1 MDDIPHTAACDA
13 MLLGVATPVAD
24 SCVKDLGPYVPEI
37 SLVLSPNSLCA
48 VPDVALVGSMSVLRN
63 VLSLRTEGFGLFCKA
78 TEVGVDL
85 PLRTESFHAD
95 QNLHII

>member
-1 MDDIPHTAACDA
+1 MQREVLMDDIPHTAACDA

-63 VLSLRTEGFGLFCKA
+63 LLSLRTEGFGFFLQSDGGRCRSPA
-78 TEVGVDL
+78 
-85 PLRTESFHAD
+85 SH
-95 QNLHII
+95 